1 MSDRP
6 PDGSTSKTASTGRR
20 SFIAAGLATAGVAVI
35 APKAAAAASPAR
47 AAGGATTASVVS
59 PASAAGLNLHPPAVD
74 PTTQSLVPIPA
85 GRVTDAVA
93 ALDEI
98 INELLSVTGVP
109 GLAASVVHRGEL
121 LYAKGF
127 GVRDINTGV
136 PVDAE
141 TVFHLASVSK
151 SLSSTVV
158 AGLVGRKLMRW
169 SDPIVAHLPGFA
181 LADPYV
187 TANVSYGDMFSHLS
201 GLPDHAGDLLEDL
214 GYDQSYILHALRL
227 EKLDPFRSAYE
238 YTNFGLTA
246 AAVSAAAAAG
256 KDWATV
262 ADTVLFAPLGMSAT
276 SYRYS
281 DFVAQADR
289 AAMHVRIDGKWYQ
302 KYSRDADAEAA
313 AGGGSSNVIDLA
325 RWMALKLANGKWHG
339 TQVIDPVALLAANT
353 PRSVSGLP
361 QTSASRAGFYGFGT
375 DVGYDYSGRVHLSH
389 SGAFDQGT
397 ATNYILLPDQQLG
410 IMVLTNGMPI
420 GLPEAVTA
428 YFMDLVIGGT
438 IENDWWGLYE
448 QLIAQMYV
456 DPSELA
462 GQKPPAHPEP
472 AQPDSFY
479 TGTYDNDYYGPITV
493 MARGGAL
500 HVLMPPKPTDYPL
513 KHWNG
518 NLFALFPVGENAL
531 GISAATFASGPGNHK
546 AVSLTLEY
554 YNTTG
559 LGVFTRR

>member
-1 MSDRP
+1 MPDRS

-47 AAGGATTASVVS
+47 AAG
-59 PASAAGLNLHPPAVD
+59 LNLHPPAVD

-98 INELLSVTGVP
+98 ITELLSVTGVP

-158 AGLVGRKLMRW
+158 AGLVGRKLMQW
-169 SDPIVAHLPGFA
+169 PDPIVAHSPGFA

-227 EKLDPFRSAYE
+227 EKLDPFRSAYA

-256 KDWATV
+256 TDWATV

-325 RWMALKLANGKWHG
+325 KWMALKLANGTWHG
-339 TQVIDPVALLAANT
+339 TQVIDPVALLEANT

-361 QTSASRAGFYGFGT
+361 QTPASRAGFYGFGT
-375 DVGYDYSGRVHLSH
+375 GVGYDYSGRVRLSH
-389 SGAFDQGT
+389 SGAFDQGA

-410 IMVLTNGMPI
+410 IMVLTNGMPL
-420 GLPEAVTA
+420 GLPEAITA
-428 YFMDLVIGGT
+428 YFMDLVSGGT

-448 QLIAQMYV
+448 QLVAQMYV
-456 DPSELA
+456 NPSKLA
-462 GQKPPAHPEP
+462 CEKPPRTPNPRSRTRSMPAHTTTTTTAPSRSWLAAAHFTSSCHP
-472 AQPDSFY
+472 
-479 TGTYDNDYYGPITV
+479 N
-493 MARGGAL
+493 L
-500 HVLMPPKPTDYPL
+500 PT
-513 KHWNG
+513 
-518 NLFALFPVGENAL
+518 
-531 GISAATFASGPGNHK
+531 
-546 AVSLTLEY
+546 TL
-554 YNTTG
+554 
-559 LGVFTRR
+559 